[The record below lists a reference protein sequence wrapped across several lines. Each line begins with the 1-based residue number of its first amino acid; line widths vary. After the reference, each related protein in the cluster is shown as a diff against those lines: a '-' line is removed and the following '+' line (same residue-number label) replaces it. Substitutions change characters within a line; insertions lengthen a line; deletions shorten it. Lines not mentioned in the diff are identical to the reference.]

1 MNCGGNEELEYRA
14 SAVGDLNA
22 NYVTALPPM
31 SRWYGQISAP
41 ANTISRAGTKEQ
53 VVCNNQMNSENFSG
67 YIFMCN
73 GRTKPECYM
82 YRVFGLPAGRREVIE
97 KIKPG
102 MKLFLFDYDV
112 KYLYGVYEA
121 TTAGKLN
128 WDTAAFGGN
137 FPAQVR
143 FHIYKEC
150 LPLPESC
157 FKHAIR
163 DNYQTGS
170 KKFNPILSSQQ
181 VSHLLSMFNPL
192 TKPSSAKY
200 DHYPVKDQ
208 FQSHSRLPPPSY
220 PYFNLI
226 NTSHAPQASLP
237 PSYSSMYGRLTS
249 PALEPQYTQTSVLQ
263 PEHVGY
269 GYAPQMGYINPAV
282 QPQANSAPYQTSY
295 TVEAGQ
301 PYLHEVPKSYERYE
315 AAAQAMVPTH
325 QYTDWR
331 YEYNQL
337 PSQTHI
343 QMQENAAQHQSL
355 YQVPAA
361 HHVTQPIQQHAS
373 RFEEPG
379 PDVRTLPISS
389 SNTWT
394 LQI

>member
-1 MNCGGNEELEYRA
+1 MNCGRNEELEYQG
-14 SAVGDLNA
+14 SAVS
-22 NYVTALPPM
+22 PM
-31 SRWYGQISAP
+31 SRRYGHISAP
-41 ANTISRAGTKEQ
+41 GDGISRVRTMEQ
-53 VVCNNQMNSENFSG
+53 VVVCNSYMNSDDFSG

-82 YRVFGLPAGRREVIE
+82 NRVFALPAGRREVIE

-121 TTAGKLN
+121 TTAGRLN
-128 WDTAAFGGN
+128 WEPAAFGGK

-150 LPLPESC
+150 LPLPESS
-157 FKHAIR
+157 FKHAIQN
-163 DNYQTGS
+163 NYQIGS

-181 VSHLLSMFNPL
+181 VSHLLSMFVPL
-192 TKPSSAKY
+192 TKPSSAIY
-200 DHYPVKDQ
+200 DQYPVKDQ
-208 FQSHSRLPPPSY
+208 FQSHSRLPPSRY
-220 PYFNLI
+220 PYSNMT
-226 NTSHAPQASLP
+226 NSSHNPQASLP
-237 PSYSSMYGRLTS
+237 PSYSSMYGRITS
-249 PALEPQYTQTSVLQ
+249 PALEPQYTQMSVTQ

-269 GYAPQMGYINPAV
+269 GYAAQMGHNNPTV
-282 QPQANSAPYQTSY
+282 QPQANSAPYQTSHS
-295 TVEAGQ
+295 VEAGQ
-301 PYLHEVPKSYERYE
+301 QHLYEIPNSYQRYE
-315 AAAQAMVPTH
+315 AAAQAVVPAH

-331 YEYNQL
+331 YRYNQL
-337 PSQTHI
+337 PSQTQM
-343 QMQENAAQHQSL
+343 QMQETAAQHQSF

-361 HHVTQPIQQHAS
+361 HHDTQPIQQHPL

-379 PDVRTLPISS
+379 PAVMTLPISS